1 MSNEIIHIVT
11 YDNYDDFQHVNFKK
25 SFQYFEDY
33 LMTNLTFKP
42 LSHQAFLSV
51 QLESTFGSFFLHSA
65 NHNFIVA
72 SWTTF
77 FFFLFAIY

>member
-25 SFQYFEDY
+25 SFHYFEDY
-33 LMTNLTFKP
+33 LMTNLTLKP

-51 QLESTFGSFFLHSA
+51 QLESTFGLHCA